1 MNRIGILLFSLFLL
15 LNCDNRKR
23 YNNDLTPFQ
32 REINDFFKDA
42 SVSPLKKRDL
52 KNFRGLDFFAYD
64 SIYLVTAKLTKTPKE
79 KPFMM
84 LTTTDMVVEYI
95 KYGTVSFELLNN
107 QYSLDIYKNLEDP
120 NERDNLFLPFLDD
133 TNGNESYGG
142 GRYINLDIPQ
152 VDNLIIDFNSAFNPY
167 CVYDEKYSCPI
178 VPRENY
184 MPLEINAGVKNF
196 VKNTKFN

>member
-1 MNRIGILLFSLFLL
+1 MNRIGILLFTLFLL

-23 YNNDLTPFQ
+23 YNNDLTTFQ

-52 KNFRGLDFFAYD
+52 KNFRGLDFFTYD
-64 SIYLVTAKLTKTPKE
+64 STYLVTAKLTKTPKE

-142 GRYINLDIPQ
+142 GRYINLSIPQ
-152 VDNLIIDFNSAFNPY
+152 GENLIIDFNSAFNPY

-184 MPLEINAGVKNF
+184 LPLEIKAGVMNF
-196 VKNTKFN
+196 LN

>member
-1 MNRIGILLFSLFLL
+1 MNRFSILLFSLFLL

-52 KNFRGLDFFAYD
+52 KNFRGLDFFTYD
-64 SIYLVTAKLTKTPKE
+64 STYLVTAKLTKTPKE

-84 LTTTDMVVEYI
+84 LTTTDMMVEYI

-142 GRYINLDIPQ
+142 GRYINLDIAQ
-152 VDNLIIDFNSAFNPY
+152 VDNLIIDFNSAFNHY

-184 MPLEINAGVKNF
+184 LPLEIKAGVKNF
-196 VKNTKFN
+196 LN

>member
-1 MNRIGILLFSLFLL
+1 MNRICILLFSLFLL

-52 KNFRGLDFFAYD
+52 KNFRGLDFFTYD
-64 SIYLVTAKLTKTPKE
+64 STYLVTAKLTKTPKE

-107 QYSLDIYKNLEDP
+107 LYSLDIYKNLEDP

-142 GRYINLDIPQ
+142 GRYINLSIPQ
-152 VDNLIIDFNSAFNPY
+152 GDNLIIDFNSAFNPY

-184 MPLEINAGVKNF
+184 LPLEIKAGVKNF
-196 VKNTKFN
+196 LN

>member
-1 MNRIGILLFSLFLL
+1 MNRLSILLFSLFLL

-23 YNNDLTPFQ
+23 FNTDLTPFQ

-84 LTTTDMVVEYI
+84 LTTTDMMVEYI
-95 KYGTVSFELLNN
+95 KYGTISFELLSN

-184 MPLEINAGVKNF
+184 IPLEIKAGVKNF
-196 VKNTKFN
+196 LN

>member
-1 MNRIGILLFSLFLL
+1 MNRFSILLFSLFLL

-23 YNNDLTPFQ
+23 FNTDLTPFQ

-64 SIYLVTAKLTKTPKE
+64 SIYLVAAKLIKTPKE

-84 LTTTDMVVEYI
+84 LTTTDMMVEYI
-95 KYGTVSFELLNN
+95 KYGTISFELLSN

-184 MPLEINAGVKNF
+184 IPLEIKAGVKNF
-196 VKNTKFN
+196 LN

>member
-1 MNRIGILLFSLFLL
+1 MNRFSILLFSLFLL

-23 YNNDLTPFQ
+23 FNTDLTPFQ

-52 KNFRGLDFFAYD
+52 KNFRGLDFFTYD
-64 SIYLVTAKLTKTPKE
+64 STYLVTAKLTKTPKE

-95 KYGTVSFELLNN
+95 KYGTVSFELLDN

-142 GRYINLDIPQ
+142 GRYINLDIPLG
-152 VDNLIIDFNSAFNPY
+152 DNLIIDFNSAFNPY

-178 VPRENY
+178 VPAENY
-184 MPLEINAGVKNF
+184 LPLEIKAGVMNF
-196 VKNTKFN
+196 IDK

>member
-52 KNFRGLDFFAYD
+52 KNFRGLDFFTYD
-64 SIYLVTAKLTKTPKE
+64 STYLVTAKLTKTPKE

-184 MPLEINAGVKNF
+184 IPLEIKAGVKNF
-196 VKNTKFN
+196 LN

>member
-52 KNFRGLDFFAYD
+52 KNFRGLDFFTYD
-64 SIYLVTAKLTKTPKE
+64 STYLVTAKLTKTPKE

-142 GRYINLDIPQ
+142 GRYINLSIPQ
-152 VDNLIIDFNSAFNPY
+152 GDNLIIDFNSAFNPY

-184 MPLEINAGVKNF
+184 LPLEIKAGVKNF
-196 VKNTKFN
+196 LN

>member
-1 MNRIGILLFSLFLL
+1 MNRICILLFSLFLL

-23 YNNDLTPFQ
+23 FNTDLTPFQ

-52 KNFRGLDFFAYD
+52 KNFRGLDFFTYD
-64 SIYLVTAKLTKTPKE
+64 STYLVTAKLTKTPKE

-84 LTTTDMVVEYI
+84 LTTTDMMVEYI
-95 KYGTVSFELLNN
+95 KYGTISFELLSN

-184 MPLEINAGVKNF
+184 IPLEIKAGVKNF
-196 VKNTKFN
+196 LN

>member
-1 MNRIGILLFSLFLL
+1 MNRLCILLFSLFLL

-23 YNNDLTPFQ
+23 YSTDLTPFQ

-52 KNFRGLDFFAYD
+52 KNFRGLDFFTYD
-64 SIYLVTAKLTKTPKE
+64 SSYVVIAKLMKTPKE

-184 MPLEINAGVKNF
+184 LPLEIKVGVKNF
-196 VKNTKFN
+196 LN

>member
-52 KNFRGLDFFAYD
+52 KNFRGLDFFTYD
-64 SIYLVTAKLTKTPKE
+64 STYLVTAKLTKTPKE

-95 KYGTVSFELLNN
+95 KYGTVSFELLDN

-142 GRYINLDIPQ
+142 GRYINLSIPQ
-152 VDNLIIDFNSAFNPY
+152 GDNLIIDFNSAFNPY

-184 MPLEINAGVKNF
+184 LPLEIKAGVMNF
-196 VKNTKFN
+196 IDK

>member
-1 MNRIGILLFSLFLL
+1 MNRFCILLFSLFLL

-23 YNNDLTPFQ
+23 YSTDLTPFQ

-52 KNFRGLDFFAYD
+52 KNFRGLDFFTYD
-64 SIYLVTAKLTKTPKE
+64 SSYVVIAKLMKTPKE

-84 LTTTDMVVEYI
+84 LTTTDMFLEYI
-95 KYGTVSFELLNN
+95 KYGTVRFELLSN

-120 NERDNLFLPFLDD
+120 NEQYNLFLPFLDD

-142 GRYINLDIPQ
+142 GRYINLDIPKG
-152 VDNLIIDFNSAFNPY
+152 DSLLIDFNSAFNPY

>member
-1 MNRIGILLFSLFLL
+1 MNRICILLFSLFLL

-23 YNNDLTPFQ
+23 FNTDLTPFQ

-84 LTTTDMVVEYI
+84 LTTTDMMVEYI

-178 VPRENY
+178 VPIDNY
-184 MPLEINAGVKNF
+184 LPLEIKAGVMNF
-196 VKNTKFN
+196 IDK

>member
-1 MNRIGILLFSLFLL
+1 MMNKIYLLVFSLFLL

-52 KNFRGLDFFAYD
+52 KNFRGLDFFTYD
-64 SIYLVTAKLTKTPKE
+64 STYLVTAKLTRTPKE

-142 GRYINLDIPQ
+142 GRYINLSIPQ
-152 VDNLIIDFNSAFNPY
+152 GDNLIIDFNSAFNPY

-184 MPLEINAGVKNF
+184 LPLEIKAGVMNF
-196 VKNTKFN
+196 LME

>member
-1 MNRIGILLFSLFLL
+1 MNRICILLFSLFLL

-52 KNFRGLDFFAYD
+52 KNFRGLDFFTYD
-64 SIYLVTAKLTKTPKE
+64 STYLVTAKLTKTPKE

-84 LTTTDMVVEYI
+84 LTTTDMMVEYI
-95 KYGTVSFELLNN
+95 KYGTISFELLSN

-142 GRYINLDIPQ
+142 GRYINLDIAQ

-184 MPLEINAGVKNF
+184 LPLEIKAGVKNF
-196 VKNTKFN
+196 LN

>member
-1 MNRIGILLFSLFLL
+1 MNRICILLFSLFLL

-52 KNFRGLDFFAYD
+52 KNFRGLDFFTYD
-64 SIYLVTAKLTKTPKE
+64 STYLVTAKLTKTPKE

-107 QYSLDIYKNLEDP
+107 LYSLDIYKNLEDP

-142 GRYINLDIPQ
+142 GRYINLSIPQ
-152 VDNLIIDFNSAFNPY
+152 GDNLIIDFNSAFNPY

-184 MPLEINAGVKNF
+184 LPLEIKAGVMNF
-196 VKNTKFN
+196 LMD

>member
-1 MNRIGILLFSLFLL
+1 MNRFSILLFSLFLL

-52 KNFRGLDFFAYD
+52 KNFRGLDFFTYD
-64 SIYLVTAKLTKTPKE
+64 STYLVTAKLTKTPKE

-107 QYSLDIYKNLEDP
+107 LYSLDIYKNLEDP

-152 VDNLIIDFNSAFNPY
+152 GDNLIIDFNSAFNPY

-184 MPLEINAGVKNF
+184 LPLEIKAGVMNF
-196 VKNTKFN
+196 LN

>member
-1 MNRIGILLFSLFLL
+1 MNRFSILLFSLFLL

-23 YNNDLTPFQ
+23 FNTDLTPFQ

-52 KNFRGLDFFAYD
+52 KNFRGLDFFTYD
-64 SIYLVTAKLTKTPKE
+64 STYLVTAKLTKTPKE

-84 LTTTDMVVEYI
+84 LTTTDMMVEYI

-142 GRYINLDIPQ
+142 GRYINLSIPQ
-152 VDNLIIDFNSAFNPY
+152 GDNLIIDFNSAFNPY

-184 MPLEINAGVKNF
+184 LPLEIKAGVMNF
-196 VKNTKFN
+196 LMD

>member
-1 MNRIGILLFSLFLL
+1 MNRICILLFSLFLL

-52 KNFRGLDFFAYD
+52 KNFRGLDFFTYD
-64 SIYLVTAKLTKTPKE
+64 STYLVTAKLTKTPKE

-196 VKNTKFN
+196 VKN

>member
-1 MNRIGILLFSLFLL
+1 MNRICILLFSLFLL

-52 KNFRGLDFFAYD
+52 KNFRGLDFFTYD
-64 SIYLVTAKLTKTPKE
+64 STYLVTAKLTKTPKE

-84 LTTTDMVVEYI
+84 LTTTDMMVEYI

-142 GRYINLDIPQ
+142 GRYINLDIAQ

-184 MPLEINAGVKNF
+184 LPLEIKAGVKNF
-196 VKNTKFN
+196 LN

>member
-1 MNRIGILLFSLFLL
+1 MNRFSILLFSLFLL

-23 YNNDLTPFQ
+23 FNTDLTPFQ
-32 REINDFFKDA
+32 REINDFFKNP
-42 SVSPLKKRDL
+42 SVSPLKKREL

-84 LTTTDMVVEYI
+84 LTTTDMMVEYI
-95 KYGTVSFELLNN
+95 KYGTISFELLSN

-184 MPLEINAGVKNF
+184 IPLEIKAGVKNF
-196 VKNTKFN
+196 LN

>member
-1 MNRIGILLFSLFLL
+1 MNRIAILLFSLFLL

-52 KNFRGLDFFAYD
+52 KNFRGLDFFTYD
-64 SIYLVTAKLTKTPKE
+64 STYLVTAKLTKTPKE

-95 KYGTVSFELLNN
+95 KYGTVSFELLDN

-184 MPLEINAGVKNF
+184 LPLKIKAGVKNF
-196 VKNTKFN
+196 LN

>member
-23 YNNDLTPFQ
+23 FNTDLTPFQ

-52 KNFRGLDFFAYD
+52 KNFRGLDFFTYD
-64 SIYLVTAKLTKTPKE
+64 STYLVTAKLTKTPKE

-84 LTTTDMVVEYI
+84 LTTTDMMVEYI

-142 GRYINLDIPQ
+142 GRYINLDIAQ

-184 MPLEINAGVKNF
+184 LPLEIKAGVKNF
-196 VKNTKFN
+196 LN

>member
-1 MNRIGILLFSLFLL
+1 MNRFCILLFSLFLL

-23 YNNDLTPFQ
+23 YSTDLTPFQ

-42 SVSPLKKRDL
+42 SVSPLKNRDL
-52 KNFRGLDFFAYD
+52 KNFRGLDFFTYD
-64 SIYLVTAKLTKTPKE
+64 SSYVVIAKLMKTPKE
-79 KPFMM
+79 EPFMM
-84 LTTTDMVVEYI
+84 LTTTDMFVEYI
-95 KYGTVSFELLNN
+95 KYGTVSFELLSN

-142 GRYINLDIPQ
+142 GRYINLDIAQ

-184 MPLEINAGVKNF
+184 LPLEIKAGVKNF
-196 VKNTKFN
+196 LN

>member
-1 MNRIGILLFSLFLL
+1 MNRIGILLFTLFLL

-52 KNFRGLDFFAYD
+52 KNFRGLDFFTYD
-64 SIYLVTAKLTKTPKE
+64 STYLVTAKLTKTPKE

-95 KYGTVSFELLNN
+95 KYGTVSFELLDN

-178 VPRENY
+178 VPAENY
-184 MPLEINAGVKNF
+184 LPLEIKAGVMNF
-196 VKNTKFN
+196 LN

>member
-1 MNRIGILLFSLFLL
+1 MNRICILLFSLFLL

-52 KNFRGLDFFAYD
+52 KNFRGLDFFTYD
-64 SIYLVTAKLTKTPKE
+64 STYLVTAKLTKTPKE

-95 KYGTVSFELLNN
+95 KYGTVSFELLDN

-152 VDNLIIDFNSAFNPY
+152 GDNLIIDFNSAFNPY

-184 MPLEINAGVKNF
+184 LPLEIKAGVMNF
-196 VKNTKFN
+196 LN

>member
-1 MNRIGILLFSLFLL
+1 MNRIGILLFTLFLL

-95 KYGTVSFELLNN
+95 KYGTVSFELLDN

-184 MPLEINAGVKNF
+184 IPLEIKAGVKNF
-196 VKNTKFN
+196 LN

>member
-52 KNFRGLDFFAYD
+52 KNFRGLDFFTYD
-64 SIYLVTAKLTKTPKE
+64 STYLVTAKLTKTPKE

-84 LTTTDMVVEYI
+84 LTTTDMVLEYI
-95 KYGTVSFELLNN
+95 KYGTVSFELFSN
-107 QYSLDIYKNLEDP
+107 QYSLDVYKNLEDP

-142 GRYINLDIPQ
+142 GRYINLSIPQ

-178 VPRENY
+178 VPIDNY
-184 MPLEINAGVKNF
+184 LPLEIKAGVMNF
-196 VKNTKFN
+196 LN

>member
-52 KNFRGLDFFAYD
+52 KNFRGLDFFTYD
-64 SIYLVTAKLTKTPKE
+64 STYLVTAKLTKTPKE

-107 QYSLDIYKNLEDP
+107 LYSLDIYKNLEDP

-142 GRYINLDIPQ
+142 GRYINLSIPQ
-152 VDNLIIDFNSAFNPY
+152 GDNLIIDFNSAFNPY

-184 MPLEINAGVKNF
+184 LPLEIKAGVMNF
-196 VKNTKFN
+196 LMD

>member
-1 MNRIGILLFSLFLL
+1 MNRICILLFSLFLL

-23 YNNDLTPFQ
+23 FNTDLTPFQ

-84 LTTTDMVVEYI
+84 LTTTDMMVEYI

-184 MPLEINAGVKNF
+184 IPLEIKAGVKNF
-196 VKNTKFN
+196 LN

>member
-1 MNRIGILLFSLFLL
+1 MNRFSILLFSLFLL

-23 YNNDLTPFQ
+23 FNTDLTPFQ

-52 KNFRGLDFFAYD
+52 KNFRGLDFFTYD
-64 SIYLVTAKLTKTPKE
+64 STYLVTAKLTKTPKE

-84 LTTTDMVVEYI
+84 LTTTDMMVEYI

-142 GRYINLDIPQ
+142 GRYINLDIAQ

-184 MPLEINAGVKNF
+184 LPLEIKAGVKNF
-196 VKNTKFN
+196 LN

>member
-52 KNFRGLDFFAYD
+52 KKFRGLDFFTYD
-64 SIYLVTAKLTKTPKE
+64 STYLVTAKLTKTPKE

-133 TNGNESYGG
+133 TNGNDSYGG
-142 GRYINLDIPQ
+142 GRYINLSIPQ
-152 VDNLIIDFNSAFNPY
+152 GDNLIIDFNSAFNPY

-184 MPLEINAGVKNF
+184 LPLEIKAGVMNF
-196 VKNTKFN
+196 LMD

>member
-1 MNRIGILLFSLFLL
+1 MNRICILLFSLFLL

-23 YNNDLTPFQ
+23 FNTDLTPFQ

-84 LTTTDMVVEYI
+84 LTTTDMMVEYI
-95 KYGTVSFELLNN
+95 KYGTISFELLSN

-178 VPRENY
+178 VPAENY
-184 MPLEINAGVKNF
+184 LPLEIKAGVMNF
-196 VKNTKFN
+196 LN

>member
-1 MNRIGILLFSLFLL
+1 MNRICILLFSLFLL

-52 KNFRGLDFFAYD
+52 KNFRGLDFFTYD
-64 SIYLVTAKLTKTPKE
+64 STYLVTAKLTKTPKE

-84 LTTTDMVVEYI
+84 LTTTDMMVEYI

-184 MPLEINAGVKNF
+184 IPLEIKAGVKNF
-196 VKNTKFN
+196 LN

>member
-1 MNRIGILLFSLFLL
+1 MNRFSILLFSLFLL

-52 KNFRGLDFFAYD
+52 KNFRGLDFFTYD
-64 SIYLVTAKLTKTPKE
+64 STYLVTAKLTKTPKE

-95 KYGTVSFELLNN
+95 KYGTVSFELLDN

-142 GRYINLDIPQ
+142 GRYINLDIAQ

-184 MPLEINAGVKNF
+184 LPLEIKAGVKNF
-196 VKNTKFN
+196 LN

>member
-1 MNRIGILLFSLFLL
+1 MNRICILLFSLFLL

-52 KNFRGLDFFAYD
+52 KNFRGLDFFTYD
-64 SIYLVTAKLTKTPKE
+64 STYLVTAKLTKTPKE

-84 LTTTDMVVEYI
+84 LTTTDMMVEYI
-95 KYGTVSFELLNN
+95 KYGTISFELLSN

-142 GRYINLDIPQ
+142 GRYINLDIAQ

-184 MPLEINAGVKNF
+184 LPLEIKAGVMNF
-196 VKNTKFN
+196 LN

>member
-1 MNRIGILLFSLFLL
+1 MNRFSILLFSLFLL

-23 YNNDLTPFQ
+23 FNTDLTPFQ

-42 SVSPLKKRDL
+42 SVSPLKKRDS
-52 KNFRGLDFFAYD
+52 KNFRGLDFFTYD
-64 SIYLVTAKLTKTPKE
+64 STYLVTAKLTKTPKE

-84 LTTTDMVVEYI
+84 LTTTDMMVEYI
-95 KYGTVSFELLNN
+95 KYGTISFELLSN

-142 GRYINLDIPQ
+142 GRYINLDIAQ

-184 MPLEINAGVKNF
+184 LPLEIKAGVKNF
-196 VKNTKFN
+196 LN

>member
-1 MNRIGILLFSLFLL
+1 MNRICILLFSLFLL

-52 KNFRGLDFFAYD
+52 KNFRGLDFFTYD
-64 SIYLVTAKLTKTPKE
+64 STYLVTAKLTKTPKE

-95 KYGTVSFELLNN
+95 KYGTVSFELLDN

-152 VDNLIIDFNSAFNPY
+152 GDNLIIDFNSAFNPY

-184 MPLEINAGVKNF
+184 LPLEIKAGVMNF
-196 VKNTKFN
+196 LMD